1 MNFSAGFPVVLSTA
15 MIVGIGSDVLEVA
28 RMERELCKPG
38 SSIKDDVFTPAEI
51 AYCEGKRY
59 PARHFAARFAA
70 KEAVFKALSLDGAG
84 GLRLRQVEVCNDGLG
99 RPRVELFGTIRQ
111 IAESCGVARVF
122 VSLSHTDELATANVV
137 LESDDPRA
145 GTER

>member
-1 MNFSAGFPVVLSTA
+1 

-28 RMERELCKPG
+28 RMERELRTDG
-38 SSIKDDVFTPAEI
+38 SSFREDVFTPGEI

-84 GLRLRQVEVCNDGLG
+84 GLRFRNVEVCNDGLG
-99 RPRVELFGTIRQ
+99 RPRVELSGATREL
-111 IAESCGVARVF
+111 AESRGVARVF
-122 VSLSHTDELATANVV
+122 VSLSHTDELATATVV
-137 LESDDPRA
+137 LESEDPAARPV
-145 GTER
+145 R